1 MNSQTLDEKVPMYVY
16 EEIVDG
22 RKLTEI
28 INTTHMNA
36 KYMPNF
42 ELPPNIVGV
51 L

>member
-28 INTTHMNA
+28 ITTHIIA